1 MHACTCTHLHMHAQA
16 CTYNTATPTVCML
29 CISPPPDDVR
39 GAPPYAPAGTQR
51 DVLQLEPPQWQP
63 DSGASHCAGCHKP
76 FQPLRRL
83 RHHCRLCGRIYCAAC
98 CGARLLLPPRF
109 RASEP
114 QRVCEMCEGLLAP
127 LQGFLVGA
135 AAASVQPP
143 VHDALDSVSLRS
155 WLNAPYSSSMQVEL
169 YKAAN
174 ILQAY
179 VKARCC
185 AALTAC
191 LCSAVCCELLTH
203 SSCLTLTQPFMP
215 ATMLCYDIHLKPME
229 PLLQC
234 TRSHYDCMQSNLF
247 LCL

>member
-1 MHACTCTHLHMHAQA
+1 MSTRCAAAAAQQHAGQHVRQIRKAAEHL
-16 CTYNTATPTVCML
+16 
-29 CISPPPDDVR
+29 PPPGADDR
-39 GAPPYAPAGTQR
+39 YAAH
-51 DVLQLEPPQWQP
+51 
-63 DSGASHCAGCHKP
+63 SS
-76 FQPLRRL
+76 
-83 RHHCRLCGRIYCAAC
+83 AAV
-98 CGARLLLPPRF
+98 ARLLLPPRF

-203 SSCLTLTQPFMP
+203 SSCLTLAHPFMP